1 MLCKTLCL
9 QELAI
14 KHLLYDKFQNFIHIE
29 KKNTLDRPC
38 TFTIC
43 AIAITEESNLDKGMD
58 TDLDALDSI
67 HRAAKRP

>member
-29 KKNTLDRPC
+29 KNTLDRPC

-43 AIAITEESNLDKGMD
+43 EIAITEETNLNTNMD